1 MTRLA
6 LLVVAVVIVALRAWA
21 RLRRRTSGHEPRRSG
36 LGPFT
41 SDVGLV
47 AAREMRER
55 FRGRVFRVGSL
66 LMLAAVGAAIVI
78 PTLGH
83 GKPQPQSVGVVGAL
97 SAPLRATIV
106 ASANSA
112 GTAVRFVAEP
122 NESQVDQDLRSGRLD
137 LAIVDGR
144 TLVVDTAAD
153 GSSTTAQ
160 LAQAVAQELGYDEA
174 VGAAHLSSAQSA
186 ALAGARPLPLR
197 SLQPEPRKKATT
209 KTTATTSAVGLV
221 LVFLMLTQYN
231 TWILIGV
238 MEEKSSRVIEV
249 LLAAVRPM
257 RLLTGKVLGIGLVA
271 LAQAG
276 AIVVFALALGEGVGS
291 DLLHGTA
298 PVTLVST
305 LVWLFLG
312 YAFYCW
318 VYAAAGSLVERQDQV
333 QSLAFPLSLPIV
345 FGYIMAITTVASG
358 NASLLFKV
366 LSYLPPTAPFAMPV
380 MVGLGEVTWLEFC
393 ASALVSIVCTVGVA
407 RLANSIYR
415 RAVLRTG
422 RRVKLRDVVGL
433 AH

>member
-137 LAIVDGR
+137 PPLSTVGR
-144 TLVVDTAAD
+144 WSSTRLLTAARPP
-153 GSSTTAQ
+153 
-160 LAQAVAQELGYDEA
+160 
-174 VGAAHLSSAQSA
+174 LSS
-186 ALAGARPLPLR
+186 LR
-197 SLQPEPRKKATT
+197 RSPRSWATT
-209 KTTATTSAVGLV
+209 KRSA
-221 LVFLMLTQYN
+221 
-231 TWILIGV
+231 
-238 MEEKSSRVIEV
+238 
-249 LLAAVRPM
+249 
-257 RLLTGKVLGIGLVA
+257 
-271 LAQAG
+271 
-276 AIVVFALALGEGVGS
+276 
-291 DLLHGTA
+291 
-298 PVTLVST
+298 
-305 LVWLFLG
+305 
-312 YAFYCW
+312 
-318 VYAAAGSLVERQDQV
+318 
-333 QSLAFPLSLPIV
+333 LPICRRRSRRPWPAPGRYLYGACSRSREKRPPLRPRPPRRRSV
-345 FGYIMAITTVASG
+345 W
-358 NASLLFKV
+358 SLC
-366 LSYLPPTAPFAMPV
+366 S
-380 MVGLGEVTWLEFC
+380 
-393 ASALVSIVCTVGVA
+393 
-407 RLANSIYR
+407 
-415 RAVLRTG
+415 
-422 RRVKLRDVVGL
+422 
-433 AH
+433 